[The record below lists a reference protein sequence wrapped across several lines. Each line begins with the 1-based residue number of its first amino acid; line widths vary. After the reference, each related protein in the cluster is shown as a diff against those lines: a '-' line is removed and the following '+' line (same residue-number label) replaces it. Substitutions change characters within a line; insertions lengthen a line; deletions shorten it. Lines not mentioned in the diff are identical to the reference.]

1 VVRRRESVRR
11 HRAII
16 AAVFYFFKRGSET
29 VQCEVRSKAD
39 GLGYE
44 IVITDPNGT
53 ERIELFATSEQVHD
67 RWVELH
73 KRFEL
78 EGWWGPATQDGRG

>member
-1 VVRRRESVRR
+1 
-11 HRAII
+11 
-16 AAVFYFFKRGSET
+16 VFYFFKRGSET

-39 GLGYE
+39 GPGFE
-44 IVITDPNGT
+44 IVITEPNGT
-53 ERIELFATSEQVHD
+53 ERTELFATSEQVHD

>member
-1 VVRRRESVRR
+1 M
-11 HRAII
+11 
-16 AAVFYFFKRGSET
+16 FYFFQKGPET
-29 VQCEVRSKAD
+29 VQCEVRSSPD

-44 IVITDPNGT
+44 ILITEANGV
-53 ERIELFATSEQVHD
+53 ERLEHFATSDQVHR

-73 KRFEL
+73 RRFES